1 MSNITTEMMARTL
14 ESNFTQN
21 GITAPNG
28 QAIPIE
34 LCKQMA
40 PDFISAYQNAT
51 QLPRG
56 RGIG

>member
-1 MSNITTEMMARTL
+1 MSNITSEMMARTL
-14 ESNFTQN
+14 QNNFAQN
-21 GITAPNG
+21 GIMAPNG
-28 QAIPIE
+28 QAIPVD

-40 PDFISAYQNAT
+40 PDFISAYQDAT